1 MSSRQPVTLRSATG
15 EDAAA
20 LIGLWREGNETDQR
34 EPSAAMPSTLGI
46 PEAAE
51 AIDAAHARGGAR
63 LVVALIGGAIVGM
76 TYYEVRNAGPLTL
89 TKILV
94 VTDFQVSPRHRRK
107 GVAAALLTS
116 AAHFAE
122 EHGAVVVMA
131 AVKPQFRD
139 GHRYL
144 TKLGFSQA
152 AVVRGI
158 DADVLNS
165 RLAIKTAGSRD
176 TGRLLAVRRG
186 MRRRQGATQHQ

>member
-1 MSSRQPVTLRSATG
+1 MSSRQVVTLRSATG

-20 LIGLWREGNETDQR
+20 LIGIWQEGNESDER
-34 EPSAAMPSTLGI
+34 EQSPAMPTALGV
-46 PEAAE
+46 PEAAT
-51 AIDAAHARGGAR
+51 AIDAAQARPDAR
-63 LVVALIGGAIVGM
+63 LVVALVGGEIVGT

-89 TKILV
+89 TKVLV

-122 EHGAVVVMA
+122 EHRAVVVMA

-158 DADVLNS
+158 DADVLTS

-186 MRRRQGATQHQ
+186 MRRRQGASQL

>member
-1 MSSRQPVTLRSATG
+1 MSSRQPVTLRAASA

-20 LIGLWREGNETDQR
+20 LIGIWQDGNEMADQ
-34 EPSAAMPSTLGI
+34 PSALRTPVTV
-46 PEAAE
+46 PEAAA
-51 AIDAAHARGGAR
+51 AIDAALVRPDSR
-63 LVVALIGGAIVGM
+63 LVVALIGGQVVGT
-76 TYYEVRNAGPLTL
+76 TYYEVRNASPLSL

-94 VTDFQVSPRHRRK
+94 ITDFHVAPQSRRK

-131 AVKPQFRD
+131 AVKAQFRD

-176 TGRLLAVRRG
+176 TGRLLAVRRTL
-186 MRRRQGATQHQ
+186 RRRQGASQL